1 MSVKHIMI
9 PVSKR
14 EYDILVRIKG
24 ERTWYEFLVKPVL
37 DEIVQKVLEEYK
49 GEAK

>member
-1 MSVKHIMI
+1 MI